1 MSIQVTVWNEFRHE
15 RNDEKVRAVYPE
27 GLHKVIG
34 DALGEDARF
43 SVRLAALDDP
53 EQGLPK
59 EVLNSTD
66 VLFWWGHMAHN
77 DVKDELV
84 ERIAQ
89 RVRDG
94 MGIVVLHS
102 GHYSKV
108 FRRLMGTECRSKWW
122 EKEDHERI
130 FTVMP
135 GHPIAQGLPE
145 FFELPIEETYC
156 EHFNIPTPD
165 ELVFISWFSGGG
177 VLRSGCCYHYGAGK
191 IFYFQPGHEAY
202 PTYYDE
208 NIRKVLRNAAA
219 WAAPTGKPPVYGK
232 FESME
237 KKPE

>member
-1 MSIQVTVWNEFRHE
+1 
-15 RNDEKVRAVYPE
+15 
-27 GLHKVIG
+27 
-34 DALGEDARF
+34 
-43 SVRLAALDDP
+43 
-53 EQGLPK
+53 
-59 EVLNSTD
+59 
-66 VLFWWGHMAHN
+66 
-77 DVKDELV
+77 
-84 ERIAQ
+84 
-89 RVRDG
+89 
-94 MGIVVLHS
+94 
-102 GHYSKV
+102 
-108 FRRLMGTECRSKWW
+108 
-122 EKEDHERI
+122 
-130 FTVMP
+130 MP

-232 FESME
+232 FEPME